1 MSDAA
6 VVGLLHPG
14 EMGSAVGAT
23 LVASGA
29 RVLWASAGRGA
40 QSRERAAALGLEDAG
55 SLDALTRQAGTILS
69 VAPPHA
75 AVEVAREVAA
85 RGYRGV
91 FVDANAIAPGTTRDI
106 AFTIHGVPSG
116 TYRYQAWKPGSV
128 ILTGSF
134 AADTSRTLDIAWP

>member
-55 SLDALTRQAGTILS
+55 SLDALTRRAGTILS
-69 VAPPHA
+69 VAPP
-75 AVEVAREVAA
+75 ARRA
-85 RGYRGV
+85 RGGARGRR
-91 FVDANAIAPGTTRDI
+91 AAASAASSWTPTRSRPAPRG
-106 AFTIHGVPSG
+106 
-116 TYRYQAWKPGSV
+116 
-128 ILTGSF
+128 
-134 AADTSRTLDIAWP
+134 TSRG